1 MSPRF
6 VRAVVGVCLPF
17 LSEAEAPFASKNC
30 IPFVLLIVISFTRGT
45 LVLKICLSANKGM
58 NELVSIQETQNNP
71 EKRKFESEVVTCK
84 SQ

>member
-6 VRAVVGVCLPF
+6 VRAVAGVRLPF
-17 LSEAEAPFASKNC
+17 LSEAEAPFASMNC
-30 IPFVLLIVISFTRGT
+30 IPSVLLVVISFTGGT
-45 LVLKICLSANKGM
+45 LVLKIYLSANKGT

-71 EKRKFESEVVTCK
+71 EKRKFESEVVTCQ